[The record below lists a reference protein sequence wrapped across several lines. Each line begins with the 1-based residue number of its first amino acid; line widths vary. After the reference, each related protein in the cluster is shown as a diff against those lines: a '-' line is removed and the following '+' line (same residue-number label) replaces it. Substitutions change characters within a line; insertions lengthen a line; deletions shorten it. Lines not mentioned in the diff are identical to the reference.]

1 MKDLRCFM
9 VLAKYDGET
18 EIDQASIIG
27 LLKLCGA
34 IYLSRTEARGYYNE
48 ETREYDWYV
57 TGFIGFISPA
67 NYEKIDKMLS
77 MTDIQYK
84 LDYMDY

>member
-9 VLAKYDGET
+9 LLAKYDCET
-18 EIDQASIIG
+18 EIDQVSISG

-34 IYLSRTEARGYYNE
+34 TNVSRTEARGYYNE
-48 ETREYDWYV
+48 KTREFDWQV
-57 TGFIGFISPA
+57 TGFIGFISPT

-77 MTDIQYK
+77 MVDIQYK
-84 LDYMDY
+84 LDYMDC